1 MSPKESKQMEEE
13 HETLMRVIF
22 GDEKTGEKGMKVK
35 LDEVHEMIVQVN
47 GVGSFLK
54 WIIIFGASLSAIKLW
69 LIK

>member
-1 MSPKESKQMEEE
+1 MASKKPSQREEE

-22 GDEKTGEKGMKVK
+22 GDEQTGEKGMKEKV
-35 LDEVHEMIVQVN
+35 DEIHQMIVQVN

-54 WIIIFGASLSAIKLW
+54 WIIVIGASLAAVKLW

>member
-1 MSPKESKQMEEE
+1 MVKKKVSQREEE

-22 GDEKTGEKGMKVK
+22 GDEATGEKGMKEKV
-35 LDEVHEMIVQVN
+35 DEIHQMIVQVN

-54 WIIIFGASLSAIKLW
+54 WIIVIGASLAALKLW